1 MSCSEIEIV
10 LIFFLL
16 ADTCE
21 ITVIVERMKD
31 KIQHIVNNENNVE
44 RPDLKEDKFCK
55 TDRFC

>member
-1 MSCSEIEIV
+1 MSCSDIEIV

-31 KIQHIVNNENNVE
+31 KIHIVNNENIVE

-55 TDRFC
+55 TGRRFC